1 MRRNM
6 TLKIFNR
13 ERSFYA
19 LLCRCSFF
27 SVTCTEERRIGI
39 VKHFFCDIA
48 FALLLNI
55 AYSFFEARSESQPF
69 SSVGSVT

>member
-39 VKHFFCDIA
+39 VEHFFCDIA

-55 AYSFFEARSESQPF
+55 AYPFFDARSESQPA
-69 SSVGSVT
+69 SSAGSVT

>member
-19 LLCRCSFF
+19 LLCRRSVFF
-27 SVTCTEERRIGI
+27 VTCAEERRIGI
-39 VKHFFCDIA
+39 VERFFCDIVL
-48 FALLLNI
+48 ALLLNI